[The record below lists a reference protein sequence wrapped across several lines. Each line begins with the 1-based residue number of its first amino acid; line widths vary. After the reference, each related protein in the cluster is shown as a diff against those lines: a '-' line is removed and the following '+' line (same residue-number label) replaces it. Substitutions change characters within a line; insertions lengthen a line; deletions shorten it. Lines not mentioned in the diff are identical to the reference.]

1 MLVNYKMFED
11 LEACKPA
18 LDWFKETFDG
28 DVEFDSVYP
37 LITDYGWIHWL
48 MSNCNFAQ
56 TNEMLEHYKSLKP
69 RYTGVR
75 LLICYCSFART
86 NEMLEYYKSLKP
98 SYDNVSVLIKY
109 CDFAQTNE
117 MLEYFISL
125 KPSYEYVSWLIN
137 RCSFA
142 KEYFE
147 RHRAEG
153 VKNADG

>member
-11 LEACKPA
+11 MEACEPA
-18 LDWFKETFDG
+18 LEWFKETFDG

-37 LITDYGWIHWL
+37 LITDYGWIRWL
-48 MSNCNFAQ
+48 MINCNFAR
-56 TNEMLEHYKSLKP
+56 TNEMLEYYISLKP
-69 RYTGVR
+69 SYDAVSW
-75 LLICYCSFART
+75 LIHSCDFAQT

-98 SYDNVSVLIKY
+98 DVGDVHWLIKY

-117 MLEYFISL
+117 MLEYYKSL
-125 KPSYEYVSWLIN
+125 KPSYEDVSWLLHS
-137 RCSFA
+137 CSFV

-153 VKNADG
+153 VKKC